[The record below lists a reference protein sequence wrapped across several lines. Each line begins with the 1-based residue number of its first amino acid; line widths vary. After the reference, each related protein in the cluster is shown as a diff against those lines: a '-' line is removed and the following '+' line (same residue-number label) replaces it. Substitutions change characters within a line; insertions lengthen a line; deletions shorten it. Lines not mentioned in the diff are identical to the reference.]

1 MICHGATF
9 VDTIRSDPLISLGN
23 MPKTHGHKKQ
33 RPMHLK
39 LVLQR
44 GAVYV
49 YIHRTEN
56 SLLLSHLWG
65 VAPSTFQVVYIFVII
80 FTEYLPHFRRG

>member
-9 VDTIRSDPLISLGN
+9 VDTIRSDPLIFLGN
-23 MPKTHGHKKQ
+23 MPKTDGHKKQ
-33 RPMHLK
+33 RPMHFK

-56 SLLLSHLWG
+56 SPLLSQLWG
-65 VAPSTFQVVYIFVII
+65 VAPSTFQVVYIIS
-80 FTEYLPHFRRG
+80 TEYLPHFRRG